1 MISEETLI
9 LYFYDELPELDKQ
22 KVAQAI
28 ADDDVL
34 AARYATLSR
43 ELDAAVDAT
52 PAVEVPEH
60 LVHQWHDTIDQAAQ
74 MERQKQQKPGMHF
87 KSFFWGAAVAAAVA
101 LAVIGSG
108 YLADDPTMATPEEQI
123 AGTTESPTPAVP
135 VAFTRGL
142 QNHLQY
148 SLYDLDNLSDAD
160 DQDMLIMQI
169 VEQNRLFEKAA
180 EQNNANRV
188 A

>member
-1 MISEETLI
+1 M
-9 LYFYDELPELDKQ
+9 
-22 KVAQAI
+22 
-28 ADDDVL
+28 
-34 AARYATLSR
+34 
-43 ELDAAVDAT
+43 
-52 PAVEVPEH
+52 
-60 LVHQWHDTIDQAAQ
+60 
-74 MERQKQQKPGMHF
+74 
-87 KSFFWGAAVAAAVA
+87 AAAVA

-188 A
+188 ARVLRAFEPILLRLANEDMAPEDAEALRERLSFELQVMLTKIERETSEDAETI